1 MKGLKKYMAGILVA
15 GMVLGS
21 AAVPAPVYATEAED
35 AQEDNGDDVE
45 ITLDDKPY
53 LALGADLTADQQ
65 HTVLSYM
72 GIEAADFDKYDVVY
86 VSNAEEHQYLDSYVP
101 KKQIGTKALSSVLVS
116 LADSGNGL
124 KVSTYNINYC
134 TAGMYKNAL
143 ATAGVEDANVIVA
156 GPFPLSGTAALVGTF
171 EAYEK
176 LTGKELDE
184 SVVDAAMDELVT
196 TGDLEQ
202 SIDGDSNDVEAM
214 IADLK
219 GQIASGKIKTP
230 EEIEQA
236 IEKLA
241 DKYDL
246 KLSDDD
252 KQKLLGLMK
261 KLQGLDLN
269 WDSIKN
275 QASAWASQLQNQLAD
290 KNIGQKIA
298 AFFEKL
304 FENFKYFLD
313 GIIPTC
319 EEVGVKMA
327 CHPDDPGWPIF
338 GLPRIT
344 HDQAGFDRMVKLHDS
359 PCNTL
364 CLCTGSLG
372 SNVQNDIPATVRH
385 FGEMNRI
392 GCLHVRNIKHLGSD
406 RRFRESSHLSS
417 DGDLDMYEIMKAAY
431 ETCPDTYI
439 RPDHGRMIWDEIGR
453 PGYGLYDRALG
464 IAYLNGLWEAID
476 KNAKRG

>member
-156 GPFPLSGTAALVGTF
+156 GPFPLSGTA
-171 EAYEK
+171 
-176 LTGKELDE
+176 
-184 SVVDAAMDELVT
+184 VT

-290 KNIGQKIA
+290 KNVGQKIA

-304 FENFKYFLD
+304 FD
-313 GIIPTC
+313 MI
-319 EEVGVKMA
+319 
-327 CHPDDPGWPIF
+327 
-338 GLPRIT
+338 R
-344 HDQAGFDRMVKLHDS
+344 
-359 PCNTL
+359 
-364 CLCTGSLG
+364 SLF
-372 SNVQNDIPATVRH
+372 Q
-385 FGEMNRI
+385 
-392 GCLHVRNIKHLGSD
+392 K
-406 RRFRESSHLSS
+406 
-417 DGDLDMYEIMKAAY
+417 
-431 ETCPDTYI
+431 
-439 RPDHGRMIWDEIGR
+439 
-453 PGYGLYDRALG
+453 
-464 IAYLNGLWEAID
+464 
-476 KNAKRG
+476 

>member
-86 VSNAEEHQYLDSYVP
+86 VINAEEHQYLDSYVP

-230 EEIEQA
+230 EEMEQA

-304 FENFKYFLD
+304 FD
-313 GIIPTC
+313 MI
-319 EEVGVKMA
+319 
-327 CHPDDPGWPIF
+327 
-338 GLPRIT
+338 R
-344 HDQAGFDRMVKLHDS
+344 
-359 PCNTL
+359 
-364 CLCTGSLG
+364 SLF
-372 SNVQNDIPATVRH
+372 Q
-385 FGEMNRI
+385 
-392 GCLHVRNIKHLGSD
+392 K
-406 RRFRESSHLSS
+406 
-417 DGDLDMYEIMKAAY
+417 
-431 ETCPDTYI
+431 
-439 RPDHGRMIWDEIGR
+439 
-453 PGYGLYDRALG
+453 
-464 IAYLNGLWEAID
+464 
-476 KNAKRG
+476 

>member
-86 VSNAEEHQYLDSYVP
+86 VNNAEEHQYLDSYVP

-304 FENFKYFLD
+304 FD
-313 GIIPTC
+313 MI
-319 EEVGVKMA
+319 
-327 CHPDDPGWPIF
+327 
-338 GLPRIT
+338 R
-344 HDQAGFDRMVKLHDS
+344 
-359 PCNTL
+359 
-364 CLCTGSLG
+364 SLF
-372 SNVQNDIPATVRH
+372 Q
-385 FGEMNRI
+385 
-392 GCLHVRNIKHLGSD
+392 K
-406 RRFRESSHLSS
+406 
-417 DGDLDMYEIMKAAY
+417 
-431 ETCPDTYI
+431 
-439 RPDHGRMIWDEIGR
+439 
-453 PGYGLYDRALG
+453 
-464 IAYLNGLWEAID
+464 
-476 KNAKRG
+476 

>member
-1 MKGLKKYMAGILVA
+1 MEVKMKGLKKYMAGILVA

-86 VSNAEEHQYLDSYVP
+86 VNNAEEHQYLDSYVP

-290 KNIGQKIA
+290 KNVGQKIA

-304 FENFKYFLD
+304 FD
-313 GIIPTC
+313 MI
-319 EEVGVKMA
+319 
-327 CHPDDPGWPIF
+327 
-338 GLPRIT
+338 R
-344 HDQAGFDRMVKLHDS
+344 
-359 PCNTL
+359 
-364 CLCTGSLG
+364 SLF
-372 SNVQNDIPATVRH
+372 Q
-385 FGEMNRI
+385 
-392 GCLHVRNIKHLGSD
+392 K
-406 RRFRESSHLSS
+406 
-417 DGDLDMYEIMKAAY
+417 
-431 ETCPDTYI
+431 
-439 RPDHGRMIWDEIGR
+439 
-453 PGYGLYDRALG
+453 
-464 IAYLNGLWEAID
+464 
-476 KNAKRG
+476 

>member
-1 MKGLKKYMAGILVA
+1 MKKWVKTYIAGILTA
-15 GMVLGS
+15 GMVIGS
-21 AAVPAPVYATEAED
+21 AAVPAPAYATQAQD
-35 AQEDNGDDVE
+35 AQEENGDDVE
-45 ITLDDKPY
+45 ITLDDRPY
-53 LALGADLTADQQ
+53 LALGADLSADQQ

-72 GIEAADFDKYDVVY
+72 GIEAADFDQYDVVY
-86 VSNAEEHQYLDSYVP
+86 VSNAEEHQYLDAYVP

-202 SIDGDSNDVEAM
+202 SIDGNSEDVEAM

-219 GQIASGKIKTP
+219 GQIASGKIQSP
-230 EEIEQA
+230 EEIEKA
-236 IEKLA
+236 IEQLA
-241 DKYDL
+241 DKYNL

-304 FENFKYFLD
+304 L
-313 GIIPTC
+313 
-319 EEVGVKMA
+319 
-327 CHPDDPGWPIF
+327 
-338 GLPRIT
+338 
-344 HDQAGFDRMVKLHDS
+344 
-359 PCNTL
+359 
-364 CLCTGSLG
+364 
-372 SNVQNDIPATVRH
+372 
-385 FGEMNRI
+385 
-392 GCLHVRNIKHLGSD
+392 
-406 RRFRESSHLSS
+406 
-417 DGDLDMYEIMKAAY
+417 
-431 ETCPDTYI
+431 
-439 RPDHGRMIWDEIGR
+439 
-453 PGYGLYDRALG
+453 
-464 IAYLNGLWEAID
+464 EAIR
-476 KNAKRG
+476 KLFQK

>member
-1 MKGLKKYMAGILVA
+1 MKGLKKWFGEGGVFDAKQMLEDGVAGA
-15 GMVLGS
+15 AMGMVLGS

-304 FENFKYFLD
+304 FD
-313 GIIPTC
+313 MI
-319 EEVGVKMA
+319 
-327 CHPDDPGWPIF
+327 
-338 GLPRIT
+338 R
-344 HDQAGFDRMVKLHDS
+344 
-359 PCNTL
+359 
-364 CLCTGSLG
+364 SLF
-372 SNVQNDIPATVRH
+372 Q
-385 FGEMNRI
+385 
-392 GCLHVRNIKHLGSD
+392 K
-406 RRFRESSHLSS
+406 
-417 DGDLDMYEIMKAAY
+417 
-431 ETCPDTYI
+431 
-439 RPDHGRMIWDEIGR
+439 
-453 PGYGLYDRALG
+453 
-464 IAYLNGLWEAID
+464 
-476 KNAKRG
+476 